1 MSYSFFGGG
10 GLCLQ
15 HVEGPGP
22 GTESAPSNDLSH
34 CTDSA
39 RLLTHRATQELL
51 ELLLLLSLSHLILEK
66 DHEKKLGVN
75 MVWSGLLFESLKI

>member
-1 MSYSFFGGG
+1 M
-10 GLCLQ
+10 Q
-15 HVEGPGP
+15 HVEVPGP
-22 GTESAPSNDLSH
+22 GTESAQSKDRGH
-34 CTDSA
+34 GTDSA
-39 RLLTHRATQELL
+39 SLLTHRATQELL